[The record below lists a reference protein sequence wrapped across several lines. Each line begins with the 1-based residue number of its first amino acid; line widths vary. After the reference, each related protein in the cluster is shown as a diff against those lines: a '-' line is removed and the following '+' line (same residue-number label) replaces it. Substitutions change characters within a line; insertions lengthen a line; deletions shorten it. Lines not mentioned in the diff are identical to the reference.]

1 MYALMTQNQIRKH
14 IRMMEEMKVSEVAR
28 SQGGFLYNYM
38 KYGRDMLRWKVP
50 DGHITWAEKRENF
63 IARHMVQ
70 YKANPTDRRLHAL
83 YAWAYDPN
91 VSRM

>member
-1 MYALMTQNQIRKH
+1 MYALMTQNQIRPH
-14 IRMMEEMKVSEVAR
+14 IVMMQDMKVSEVAR

-50 DGHITWAEKRENF
+50 DGHITWAEKRDNF

>member
-1 MYALMTQNQIRKH
+1 MTQNQIRQH
-14 IRMMEEMKVSEVAR
+14 IRKMEEMKVSEVAR
-28 SQGGFLYNYM
+28 SQGGFLHHYM